1 MMGFHN
7 RYTGRN
13 TVFHLLPNA
22 QWQMTAKKF
31 PHSAKEIVVLEA
43 GFCSVG
49 LRLSVA
55 AGETVRLPELIF
67 FGAQS
72 KTDLDAYKLHEWY
85 NRKYPRKSLPI
96 VYNSWLYC
104 YDNIDVDDILRQ
116 VDCAAEMGFEAFLGV
131 NPWTALFT
139 LANTV
144 TLFIV
149 LKKNLFKPVMK
160 MIEDRQNEIDDMYRK
175 ADDSKQ
181 QAEALQAQYE
191 EKFAAATQEAE
202 RIVKEAVHRG
212 HDREAEIIRAAN
224 EEASAI
230 REKASADIA
239 QEKKKA
245 VAEAKGEISDLSLEI
260 AEKII
265 EKSLDS
271 GDQKRLVDGFISR
284 LGETL

>member
-1 MMGFHN
+1 
-7 RYTGRN
+7 
-13 TVFHLLPNA
+13 
-22 QWQMTAKKF
+22 
-31 PHSAKEIVVLEA
+31 
-43 GFCSVG
+43 
-49 LRLSVA
+49 
-55 AGETVRLPELIF
+55 
-67 FGAQS
+67 
-72 KTDLDAYKLHEWY
+72 
-85 NRKYPRKSLPI
+85 
-96 VYNSWLYC
+96 
-104 YDNIDVDDILRQ
+104 
-116 VDCAAEMGFEAFLGV
+116 MGFEAFLGV

-245 VAEAKGEISDLSLEI
+245 VAEAKGEISDLALEI
-260 AEKII
+260 AEKVI

>member
-1 MMGFHN
+1 
-7 RYTGRN
+7 
-13 TVFHLLPNA
+13 
-22 QWQMTAKKF
+22 
-31 PHSAKEIVVLEA
+31 
-43 GFCSVG
+43 
-49 LRLSVA
+49 
-55 AGETVRLPELIF
+55 
-67 FGAQS
+67 
-72 KTDLDAYKLHEWY
+72 
-85 NRKYPRKSLPI
+85 
-96 VYNSWLYC
+96 
-104 YDNIDVDDILRQ
+104 
-116 VDCAAEMGFEAFLGV
+116 MGFEAFLGV

-191 EKFAAATQEAE
+191 EKFAAATLEAE

-245 VAEAKGEISDLSLEI
+245 VAEAKGEISDLALEI
-260 AEKII
+260 AEKVI

>member
-1 MMGFHN
+1 
-7 RYTGRN
+7 
-13 TVFHLLPNA
+13 
-22 QWQMTAKKF
+22 
-31 PHSAKEIVVLEA
+31 
-43 GFCSVG
+43 
-49 LRLSVA
+49 
-55 AGETVRLPELIF
+55 
-67 FGAQS
+67 
-72 KTDLDAYKLHEWY
+72 
-85 NRKYPRKSLPI
+85 
-96 VYNSWLYC
+96 
-104 YDNIDVDDILRQ
+104 
-116 VDCAAEMGFEAFLGV
+116 MGFEAFLGV

-245 VAEAKGEISDLSLEI
+245 VAEAKSEISDLALEI
-260 AEKII
+260 AEKVI